1 MSVDPLAAL
10 RARFID
16 RTRKDGDALETAF
29 RSGDDAVV
37 EHLAHNLA
45 GAAGVFGFG
54 DLGDAARAIDD
65 AYAAGE
71 RPTSAAITD
80 LRQRIMKLPA

>member
-10 RARFID
+10 RARFIE
-16 RTRKDGDALETAF
+16 RTRQDGDALETAF

-37 EHLAHNLA
+37 QHLAHNLA

-54 DLGDAARAIDD
+54 DLGDAARTIDD
-65 AYAAGE
+65 AYAAGD
-71 RPTSAAITD
+71 RPSSEAVTD
-80 LRQRIMKLPA
+80 LRQRILDLQA